1 MENVITPWEKFLQLL
16 PYIIPIVLLQLIL
29 MIVALVDL
37 IRREK
42 TRGPKWLWAIV
53 IILGE
58 LIGPIVYFIFGR
70 EES

>member
-1 MENVITPWEKFLQLL
+1 MEQISTPLEKFLQFL

-53 IILGE
+53 IVLGE
-58 LIGPIVYFIFGR
+58 LIGPIVYLIFGR
-70 EES
+70 EE

>member
-1 MENVITPWEKFLQLL
+1 MEQISTPLEKFLQLL

-53 IILGE
+53 IVLGE
-58 LIGPIVYFIFGR
+58 LIGPIVYLIFGR
-70 EES
+70 EE

>member
-1 MENVITPWEKFLQLL
+1 MENVITPMERLLQLL

-42 TRGPKWLWAIV
+42 TRGPKWLWVIV
-53 IILGE
+53 IVLVE

-70 EES
+70 EE